1 MSRGLSRTFGVIA
14 MMTVMMGVTGP
25 LNAATGPGS
34 GGMCVASAAPPAQAP
49 RAHSIHDV
57 IFQMREASDGS
68 AVVTAVSAEVTF
80 KKVVYPD
87 GRTEATFEKGRDRVT
102 VVTTTAGVTVSRGAA
117 HIAIEHTGVTDE
129 ALGRVRTT
137 WATSPALRAFR
148 AMAAAIEDEDD
159 VTSPERLAVWLTGA
173 LVAQVDGDD
182 SAVTRLARKM
192 RRTLTGPERKVS
204 TAAAVDCWS
213 IYANAVV
220 RAAQQLE
227 ECYRLFSIWDPRR
240 HGCSFIWTLQVE
252 GAWFGYLSC
261 SSFPWPK

>member
-1 MSRGLSRTFGVIA
+1 MSRGLSRTFGVIT
-14 MMTVMMGVTGP
+14 MMTVLMGVTGP
-25 LNAATGPGS
+25 LRAATGPGF
-34 GGMCVASAAPPAQAP
+34 GGMCVANAEPAAQGP

-68 AVVTAVSAEVTF
+68 AIVTAVSAEVQF

-87 GRTEATFEKGRDRVT
+87 GRAEATFEKGRDRVT
-102 VVTTTAGVTVSRGAA
+102 VVTTAAGVTVSRGAT
-117 HIAIEHTGVTDE
+117 HITLEHAAVTE
-129 ALGRVRTT
+129 AALGRVRTV

-159 VTSPERLAVWLTGA
+159 VASPERLAVWLTGA

-192 RRTLTGPERKVS
+192 RRTIGGPERRAS
-204 TAAAVDCWS
+204 AATPDCWA
-213 IYANAVV
+213 IYSNAVL

-227 ECYRLFSIWDPRR
+227 ECYKLFSIWDPRR

-261 SSFPWPK
+261 SSFPWPR